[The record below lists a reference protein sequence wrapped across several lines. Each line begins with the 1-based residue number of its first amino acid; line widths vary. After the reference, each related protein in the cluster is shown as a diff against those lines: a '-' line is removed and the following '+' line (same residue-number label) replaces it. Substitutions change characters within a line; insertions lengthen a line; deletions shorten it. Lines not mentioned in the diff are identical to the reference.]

1 MDSIKTMVFPVE
13 VPHRE
18 FDGKLL
24 LALTACERGWQ
35 VMLANQQRTWKGKV
49 AWRDNAERKSMLLG
63 I

>member
-13 VPHRE
+13 LLHRE

-24 LALTACERGWQ
+24 LALTACERQWQ
-35 VMLANQQRTWKGKV
+35 VMLERGVDIFRRVILKGC
-49 AWRDNAERKSMLLG
+49 S